1 MQFVPY
7 LLFVFVT
14 VNCLTMS
21 IVSGKEVCI
30 WEEGKIG
37 DQLYASY
44 EVTKGESNNMK
55 VSVVSCLPM
64 SFVDQKR
71 SGSYYICNSR

>member
-1 MQFVPY
+1 M
-7 LLFVFVT
+7 LVT
-14 VNCLTMS
+14 VNSLTMS
-21 IVSGKEVCI
+21 VVSGKEVCI

-55 VSVVSCLPM
+55 VTVVSSFPV

-71 SGSYYICNSR
+71 SGRYYICNNR